1 MDPTTTTSG
10 LEGVVVAETRLS
22 EVDGERGR
30 LVVAGHD
37 IERLAGRVTFED
49 VAALLWA
56 GALPDA
62 DGREAQRR
70 ALAGGRVAAFERL
83 AATRRRDRPPRRHGR
98 AACRDG
104 PPVRAGRLRRARGPD
119 LGDRGMLDAIGSPQ
133 DAAAWI
139 DAELAGGR
147 RIVGMGHRIYRV
159 RDPRA
164 AVLER
169 AIARLEPRAL
179 SYPSARHN
187 SRLKTL
193 KRRRVLP
200 AVTAGDRRHPRAA
213 QQWGRSPPPRS
224 SKSWQHLT
232 SLIRSVRNSRCAAA
246 SSTARRRGSSSGDC
260 LATISLRP
268 RTGNCYRS
276 APSR

>member
-83 AATRRRDRPPRRHGR
+83 AATRRRDRPPRRHRR

-104 PPVRAGRLRRARGPD
+104 PPVRAGRL
-119 LGDRGMLDAIGSPQ
+119 
-133 DAAAWI
+133 
-139 DAELAGGR
+139 
-147 RIVGMGHRIYRV
+147 
-159 RDPRA
+159 
-164 AVLER
+164 
-169 AIARLEPRAL
+169 
-179 SYPSARHN
+179 
-187 SRLKTL
+187 
-193 KRRRVLP
+193 
-200 AVTAGDRRHPRAA
+200 
-213 QQWGRSPPPRS
+213 
-224 SKSWQHLT
+224 
-232 SLIRSVRNSRCAAA
+232 
-246 SSTARRRGSSSGDC
+246 
-260 LATISLRP
+260 
-268 RTGNCYRS
+268 
-276 APSR
+276 